1 MIRGSIM
8 SELVPT
14 PSTWAVGEITHMAST
29 PAHVTSAT
37 LGNTSASSVLNE
49 TFMSTKKSLDKQD
62 KLDFISFNLDLE
74 RDFNIICQ
82 EWGCHDV
89 HGWQSLLSW
98 LAWGLVLFSF
108 QAGSVNVITM
118 SELQNNTISGELKL
132 RIEKSSHIPLA
143 PAELWNCHECNK
155 S

>member
-1 MIRGSIM
+1 M

-14 PSTWAVGEITHMAST
+14 PQITHMAST

-37 LGNTSASSVLNE
+37 LGHPSASSVLNE

-82 EWGCHDV
+82 EWGRHDV